1 MILQA
6 LYEYYKRKEN
16 DPESGIAPEGF
27 GYVEIPFLVHLDK
40 EGNCTSIEDTR
51 YQEGKKLVGRKFLVP
66 AAVSRTVGVKANLLW
81 DKADYALGIPDN
93 LKITDIRKKADKIR
107 KENSKDSE
115 KKAEEFEK
123 KETQKLEERTQK
135 CFNAFV
141 SEIQNLHFTNCISIR
156 AIVHFLSN
164 KPLIQ
169 MKEKIGADNNLIK
182 VIELENPYVSFTV
195 DGDELPICS
204 MFKDEISKTKEQK
217 QTENQSI
224 CLITG
229 KKEPIARIHPLL
241 KNVIDAQSSGA
252 AIVSFNNPSFTSFGK
267 KQNYNAPVS
276 ESATFAYT
284 TALNMMLAK
293 DSQNKMR
300 VGDATAVFWSAKK
313 TEFES
318 FFSAFWGY
326 SKDNPDADI
335 LAVKQL
341 YNSINTGAKIP
352 DSDTKFY
359 VLGLSPN
366 AARLSIRFWHTG
378 TIAEFSNRIK
388 QHFDDLEIVRPKNDS
403 GHYSLFWMLSAIALE
418 HKTENVPPNLN
429 GEIVNAILAGT
440 PYPTTLQHQCI
451 RRIRAEQDVGRIRAS
466 LLKAYL
472 NRRNRFY
479 KSNEKELTVAL
490 DTTNENIGYR
500 LGRLFATFEKLQE
513 DTQPGINATIKDRY
527 YGAASSTPCT
537 VFPQLFKLK
546 NHHLAKLVN
555 VGQKV
560 NYEKLIGEITSGIPA
575 NGMPAHLNLEDQARF
590 AIGYY
595 HQRQEFF
602 KTKEDKQ

>member
-6 LYEYYKRKEN
+6 LCEYYDRKGN
-16 DPESGIAPEGF
+16 LAPEGF
-27 GYVEIPFLVHLDK
+27 GYVKIPFLIQLDK
-40 EGNCTSIEDTR
+40 NGHFLSIIDTR
-51 YQEGKKLVGRKFLVP
+51 FLDKKKYVGRDFLVP
-66 AAVSRTVGVKANLLW
+66 VLTSRSGKNPVPNLLW
-81 DKADYALGIPDN
+81 DTVEYVLGVPNSSDKKKS
-93 LKITDIRKKADKIR
+93 LDKQKDDAFRK
-107 KENSKDSE
+107 
-115 KKAEEFEK
+115 FE
-123 KETQKLEERTQK
+123 
-135 CFNAFV
+135 AF
-141 SEIQNLHFTNCISIR
+141 
-156 AIVHFLSN
+156 
-164 KPLIQ
+164 
-169 MKEKIGADNNLIK
+169 KEKIVNQTFSNDERIQAVVKFLDNNPIQSIK
-182 VIELENPYVSFTV
+182 SSVGEDFELWKIIIQDNPNISFCIE
-195 DGDELPICS
+195 DDEQPLCS
-204 MFKDEISKTKEQK
+204 KFNQELQNSRDDSDEH
-217 QTENQSI
+217 TESI
-224 CLITG
+224 CLISG
-229 KKEPIARIHPLL
+229 KPDLVARIHP
-241 KNVIDAQSSGA
+241 KIKGVQDAQSSGA
-252 AIVSFNNPSFTSFGK
+252 SLVSFNKPSFTSYDK
-267 KQNYNAPVS
+267 DQNLNAPIS
-276 ESATFAYT
+276 KSAAFAYT
-284 TALNMMLAK
+284 TALNAMLAK

-318 FFSAFWGY
+318 IFSAFWGY
-326 SKDNPDADI
+326 SKDNPDADV

-366 AARLSIRFWHTG
+366 AARLSVRFWHTG

-429 GEIVNAILAGT
+429 GEVVNSILAGT

-479 KSNEKELTVAL
+479 KSEEKELTVAL
-490 DTTNENIGYR
+490 DITNENIGYR

-513 DTQPGINATIKDRY
+513 DAQPGINATIKDRY

-546 NHHLAKLVN
+546 NHHLAKLQN

-560 NYEKLIGEITSGIPA
+560 NYEKLIGEITSSIPA
-575 NGMPAHLNLEDQARF
+575 EGVPAHLSLDDQSRF

-602 KTKEDKQ
+602 KAKEDK

>member
-6 LYEYYKRKEN
+6 LCEYYHRKGN
-16 DPESGIAPEGF
+16 LVPEGF
-27 GYVEIPFLVHLDK
+27 GYISIPFLLQLDK
-40 EGNCTSIEDTR
+40 KGNILSIKDTR
-51 YQEGKKLVGRKFLVP
+51 YLDGKKYVGREFLVP
-66 AAVSRTVGVKANLLW
+66 VLPSRSGKNPPPNLLW
-81 DKADYALGIPDN
+81 DTAEYVLGLPNTSDKQKPFDKQQADAFRKFKAF
-93 LKITDIRKKADKIR
+93 
-107 KENSKDSE
+107 KENIANQVFADDGRIQSVLKFLENDPVLSIKFITGEDSE
-115 KKAEEFEK
+115 LWKIFSQE
-123 KETQKLEERTQK
+123 
-135 CFNAFV
+135 NPNV
-141 SEIQNLHFTNCISIR
+141 SFCIEDDEQPICSILNKEIQN
-156 AIVHFLSN
+156 SN
-164 KPLIQ
+164 DSSD
-169 MKEKIGADNNLIK
+169 KENKG
-182 VIELENPYVSFTV
+182 V
-195 DGDELPICS
+195 
-204 MFKDEISKTKEQK
+204 
-217 QTENQSI
+217 
-224 CLITG
+224 CLISG
-229 KKEPIARIHPLL
+229 NVDNIARIHP
-241 KNVIDAQSSGA
+241 KIKGVQNAQTAGA
-252 AIVSFNNPSFTSFGK
+252 SLVSFNNPSFSSYGK
-267 KQNYNAPVS
+267 DQNLNAPIS
-276 ESATFAYT
+276 KSAAFAYT
-284 TALNMMLAK
+284 TALNVMLAK

-318 FFSAFWGY
+318 LFSAFWGY

-341 YNSINTGAKIP
+341 YNSINTGSKIP

-366 AARLSIRFWHTG
+366 AARLSVRFWHTG

-388 QHFDDLEIVRPKNDS
+388 QHFDDLEIIRSKKES
-403 GHYSLFWMLSAIALE
+403 EHYSLFWMLSALALE
-418 HKTENVPPNLN
+418 HKTENVPPNLC
-429 GEIVNAILAGT
+429 GEIVNSILAGS
-440 PYPTTLQHQCI
+440 PYPATLQHQCI
-451 RRIRAEQDVGRIRAS
+451 RRIRAERDVGRFRAS

-479 KSNEKELTVAL
+479 KSEEKELTVAL
-490 DTTNENIGYR
+490 DITNENIGYR

-513 DTQPGINATIKDRY
+513 DAQSGINATIKDRY

-546 NHHLAKLVN
+546 NHHLAKLQN

-575 NGMPAHLNLEDQARF
+575 EGVPAHLNLDDQSRF

-602 KTKEDKQ
+602 KAKEDK

>member
-27 GYVEIPFLVHLDK
+27 GYVEIPFLIHLNKTGD
-40 EGNCTSIEDTR
+40 CTSIEDTR
-51 YQEGKKLVGRKFLVP
+51 YQDGKKFVGRKFLVP
-66 AAVSRTVGVKANLLW
+66 APVSRTVGVKANLLW
-81 DKADYALGIPDN
+81 DKADYALGIPDATK
-93 LKITDIRKKADKIR
+93 LVDL
-107 KENSKDSE
+107 E
-115 KKAEEFEK
+115 KKAKKNPAKYTEEVLTAEK
-123 KETQKLEERTQK
+123 NDLAEKTKIRLDAFITCIKSLPFSSEESICALLSFLANDPMQKLREKFGEDDENVNFITSG
-135 CFNAFV
+135 NPNV
-141 SEIQNLHFTNCISIR
+141 SFWIDGDESPIFS
-156 AIVHFLSN
+156 VF
-164 KPLIQ
+164 
-169 MKEKIGADNNLIK
+169 KEKIKESVG
-182 VIELENPYVSFTV
+182 ENPSE
-195 DGDELPICS
+195 D
-204 MFKDEISKTKEQK
+204 K
-217 QTENQSI
+217 SI

-229 KKEPIARIHPLL
+229 EKASVARIHPLL
-241 KNVIDAQSSGA
+241 KNVIGAQSSGA
-252 AIVSFNNPSFTSFGK
+252 AIVSFNNQSFTSFGK

-341 YNSINTGAKIP
+341 YNSINTGSKIP

-366 AARLSIRFWHTG
+366 AARLSVRFWHTG

-388 QHFDDLEIVRPKNDS
+388 QHFDDLEIIRSKKES
-403 GHYSLFWMLSAIALE
+403 EHYSLFWMLSAIAFE
-418 HKTENVPPNLN
+418 HKTENVPPNLS
-429 GEIVNAILAGT
+429 GEIVNSILAGI
-440 PYPTTLQHQCI
+440 PYPATLQHQCI
-451 RRIRAEQDVGRIRAS
+451 RRIRAERDVGHVRAS

-472 NRRNRFY
+472 NRRKRFY
-479 KSNEKELTVAL
+479 NSKEKELTVAL
-490 DTTNENIGYR
+490 DTSNENIGYR

-513 DTQPGINATIKDRY
+513 DAQSGINATIKDRY

-546 NHHLAKLVN
+546 NHHLAKLQN

-575 NGMPAHLNLEDQARF
+575 KGVPAHLNLEDQSRF

-602 KTKEDKQ
+602 KAKEDK

>member
-16 DPESGIAPEGF
+16 DSESGIAPEGF
-27 GYVEIPFLVHLDK
+27 GYVEIPFLVHLDR

-51 YQEGKKLVGRKFLVP
+51 YQEGKRLAGRKFLVP

-81 DKADYALGIPDN
+81 DKADYALGIPDATK
-93 LKITDIRKKADKIR
+93 LADIDKKAKKNPEKYTEEIICQEKTDLAEKTKIR
-107 KENSKDSE
+107 
-115 KKAEEFEK
+115 
-123 KETQKLEERTQK
+123 LE
-135 CFNAFV
+135 AFV
-141 SEIQNLHFTNCISIR
+141 SCIKDQQFSTSESILSLLR
-156 AIVHFLSN
+156 FLNGNPLQKLQKELGENNENIETIV
-164 KPLIQ
+164 
-169 MKEKIGADNNLIK
+169 A
-182 VIELENPYVSFTV
+182 ENPNISFWV
-195 DGDELPICS
+195 DDDDSPICS
-204 MFKDEISKTKEQK
+204 MFKDEICKTREQK
-217 QTENQSI
+217 QAEDQSI

-229 KKEPIARIHPLL
+229 EKEPIARIHPLL
-241 KNVIDAQSSGA
+241 KNVIGAQSSGA

-267 KQNYNAPVS
+267 KQNFNAPIS

-341 YNSINTGAKIP
+341 YSSINTGAKIP
-352 DSDTKFY
+352 NSDTKFY

-388 QHFDDLEIVRPKNDS
+388 QHFDDLEIIRSKKES
-403 GHYSLFWMLSAIALE
+403 EHYSLFWMLSAIALE
-418 HKTENVPPNLN
+418 HKTENVPPNLS

-490 DTTNENIGYR
+490 DITNDNIGYR

-513 DTQPGINATIKDRY
+513 DAQPGINATIKDRY

-546 NHHLAKLVN
+546 NHHLAKLSN
-555 VGQKV
+555 PGMKV

-575 NGMPAHLNLEDQARF
+575 DGMPAHLNLDDQSRF

-602 KTKEDKQ
+602 KAKEDK

>member
-16 DPESGIAPEGF
+16 DSESGIAPEGF
-27 GYVEIPFLVHLDK
+27 GYVEIPFFIEIDRN
-40 EGNCTSIEDTR
+40 GNFLGFIDTR
-51 YQEGKKLVGRKFLVP
+51 GTDLVGKKFLVP
-66 AAVSRTVGVKANLLW
+66 VLSVTRTRAVVANLLW
-81 DKADYALGIPDN
+81 DNAKYCLGIADYKQIEKIKKDWNKLITKDPSLINQEDLYINNPISKLEKDASNCFLTFVKNIEQKSFANNPSIEAL
-93 LKITDIRKKADKIR
+93 LKFLNNNPADAISKK
-107 KENSKDSE
+107 EGDSE
-115 KKAEEFEK
+115 AWNIIK
-123 KETQKLEERTQK
+123 QK
-135 CFNAFV
+135 
-141 SEIQNLHFTNCISIR
+141 NLN
-156 AIVHFLSN
+156 
-164 KPLIQ
+164 
-169 MKEKIGADNNLIK
+169 
-182 VIELENPYVSFTV
+182 VSFWIR
-195 DGDELPICS
+195 DD
-204 MFKDEISKTKEQK
+204 KEPLVSLLHDCI
-217 QTENQSI
+217 ENENRINQSHEHEGV

-229 KKEPIARIHPLL
+229 ERMPIEMTHPLI
-241 KNVIDAQSSGA
+241 KGVANAQPSGA
-252 AIVSFNNPSFTSFGK
+252 SIVSFNNRSFTSFIK
-267 KQNYNAPVS
+267 DQNLNAPVS
-276 ESATFAYT
+276 KSATFAYT

-313 TEFES
+313 TEFET

-352 DSDTKFY
+352 ESDTKFY

-388 QHFDDLEIVRPKNDS
+388 QHFDDLEIVRSKKES
-403 GHYSLFWMLSAIALE
+403 EHYSLFWMLSAIALE
-418 HKTENVPPNLN
+418 HKTENVPPNLS

-575 NGMPAHLNLEDQARF
+575 DGMPAHLNLDDQSRF

-602 KTKEDKQ
+602 KAKEDKQ

>member
-27 GYVEIPFLVHLDK
+27 GYVEIPFLIHLDK

-51 YQEGKKLVGRKFLVP
+51 YQEGKRLVGRKFLVP

-81 DKADYALGIPDN
+81 DKADYALGIPDAA
-93 LKITDIRKKADKIR
+93 KIADIDKKAKKNPEKYTEKVVNKEKNDLAEKTKIR
-107 KENSKDSE
+107 FEAFISSIKDQSFST
-115 KKAEEFEK
+115 AE
-123 KETQKLEERTQK
+123 
-135 CFNAFV
+135 
-141 SEIQNLHFTNCISIR
+141 SIQSLL
-156 AIVHFLSN
+156 HFLS
-164 KPLIQ
+164 
-169 MKEKIGADNNLIK
+169 
-182 VIELENPYVSFTV
+182 ENPLQKLRDKLGENIETIVAENPNISFWI
-195 DGDELPICS
+195 DGDEFPVCS
-204 MFKDEISKTKEQK
+204 MFKDEINKTSKQK
-217 QTENQSI
+217 QSEDQSI

-229 KKEPIARIHPLL
+229 EKEPVARIHPLL
-241 KNVIDAQSSGA
+241 KNVIGAQSSGA

-267 KQNYNAPVS
+267 KQSYNAPIS

-313 TEFES
+313 TEFET

-352 DSDTKFY
+352 ESDTKFY

-388 QHFDDLEIVRPKNDS
+388 QHFDDLEIVRSKKES
-403 GHYSLFWMLSAIALE
+403 EHYSLFWMLSAIALE
-418 HKTENVPPNLN
+418 HKTENVPPNLS

-451 RRIRAEQDVGRIRAS
+451 RRIRAEQDVGKIRAS

-472 NRRNRFY
+472 NRKKRFY

-490 DTTNENIGYR
+490 DITNENIGYR

-513 DTQPGINATIKDRY
+513 DAQPGINATIKDRY

-546 NHHLAKLVN
+546 NHHLAKLAN
-555 VGQKV
+555 VGQKI
-560 NYEKLIGEITSGIPA
+560 NFEKLIGEITSGIPA
-575 NGMPAHLNLEDQARF
+575 NGMPAHLNLDDQSRF